1 MDITQHVG
9 LVRSIVTRL
18 GVARSNRDD
27 AFQEG
32 MIALMAAVPAF
43 DPTRA
48 AWSTFA
54 TRCVTNAVRNFTRT
68 ERRANARTRR
78 LMDATTPSMLEA
90 SPVDP
95 ASDMGRALAA
105 LDPRTR
111 EVITLR
117 VVEGWTL
124 EAVAAHVGL
133 GKSRVAV
140 LEREG
145 LEKMRGLV

>member
-32 MIALMAAVPAF
+32 CLALITAAPHF
-43 DPTRA
+43 DPA
-48 AWSTFA
+48 KGAWSTFA
-54 TRCVTNAVRNFTRT
+54 TRCVVNAVRNFTRG
-68 ERRANARTRR
+68 ERRSNARTRR
-78 LMDATTPSMLEA
+78 LMDATTEGMLEA

-95 ASDMGRALAA
+95 ASDMGKALAS
-105 LDPRTR
+105 LDDRTR
-111 EVITLR
+111 EIIMLR
-117 VVEGWTL
+117 VVEGLTL
-124 EAVAAHVGL
+124 EAVASKIGL

-145 LEKMRGLV
+145 LDKMRGLV